1 MTKTL
6 KGLPFKLIRHLI
18 AMWLDCPRQI
28 LTVEKTKLLGNVF
41 IYNQIN
47 YAPLIWMFANKSS
60 IDKILKIHERTLQIV
75 YDVYDES

>member
-18 AMWLDCPRQI
+18 PMWLDCARQI

-41 IYNQIN
+41 IDNQIN
-47 YAPLIWMFANKSS
+47 YAPLISMFANKSS
-60 IDKILKIHERTLQIV
+60 IDKILKIHKRTLQIV
-75 YDVYDES
+75 YDVYDKS